1 MQSGHDEKMDT
12 EVREILDY
20 YRRLPDRGSQEVIVS
35 MLRELQDVCGWIG
48 PSILEAAAQAAGVKV
63 SLIQVIMKRYPSLK
77 NPLMSM
83 RLLSAQAETVQ
94 AGTILRSC
102 RR

>member
-35 MLRELQDVCGWIG
+35 MLRELQDV
-48 PSILEAAAQAAGVKV
+48 
-63 SLIQVIMKRYPSLK
+63 
-77 NPLMSM
+77 
-83 RLLSAQAETVQ
+83 
-94 AGTILRSC
+94 
-102 RR
+102 

>member
-48 PSILEAAAQAAGVKV
+48 PVSSTHLTLPTSDLVKMSGGAAYIKTKIHNTDHG
-63 SLIQVIMKRYPSLK
+63 
-77 NPLMSM
+77 
-83 RLLSAQAETVQ
+83 
-94 AGTILRSC
+94 
-102 RR
+102 

>member
-48 PSILEAAAQAAGVKV
+48 PSILEEAAQRPG
-63 SLIQVIMKRYPSLK
+63 LRYP
-77 NPLMSM
+77 
-83 RLLSAQAETVQ
+83 
-94 AGTILRSC
+94 
-102 RR
+102 